1 MEGLASTHSW
11 QIKEHDKGLQDYTLH
26 AKDIVVQNQM
36 ESLLHQRSCQNA
48 ASDHSHHKENTEFL
62 EHF

>member
-36 ESLLHQRSCQNA
+36 ESLLHQRSCQY
-48 ASDHSHHKENTEFL
+48 DENDL
-62 EHF
+62 KQH